1 MDLFSFDLTEKFN
14 FDEEYWSLT
23 RILQY
28 IIVSNNTFTN
38 KIVRGA
44 SAMKNW
50 QIRDYKMIQ
59 ELIASDL
66 LERHKYYIK

>member
-28 IIVSNNTFTN
+28 IIVSNNPFTN

-44 SAMKNW
+44 SAIEELANKLETIKWYKNW
-50 QIRDYKMIQ
+50 
-59 ELIASDL
+59 
-66 LERHKYYIK
+66 

>member
-28 IIVSNNTFTN
+28 IIVSNNPFTN

-44 SAMKNW
+44 SA
-50 QIRDYKMIQ
+50 IE
-59 ELIASDL
+59 ELANKRL
-66 LERHKYYIK
+66 LNDTRNDSQ

>member
-44 SAMKNW
+44 SAIEELAN
-50 QIRDYKMIQ
+50 RDYKMIQ
-59 ELIASDL
+59 EMIASDL

>member
-1 MDLFSFDLTEKFN
+1 MYPYFNYVHTFMDLFSFDLTEKFN

-38 KIVRGA
+38 KIDRGA
-44 SAMKNW
+44 SA
-50 QIRDYKMIQ
+50 IE
-59 ELIASDL
+59 ELANK
-66 LERHKYYIK
+66 LETIK

>member
-14 FDEEYWSLT
+14 FNEEYWSLT

-44 SAMKNW
+44 SAIEELANKLETIKWYKNW
-50 QIRDYKMIQ
+50 
-59 ELIASDL
+59 
-66 LERHKYYIK
+66 

>member
-1 MDLFSFDLTEKFN
+1 MDLFSFDHTEKFN

-28 IIVSNNTFTN
+28 IIVSNNPFTN

-44 SAMKNW
+44 SAIEELANKLETIKWYKNW
-50 QIRDYKMIQ
+50 
-59 ELIASDL
+59 
-66 LERHKYYIK
+66 

>member
-38 KIVRGA
+38 ITVRGA
-44 SAMKNW
+44 SA
-50 QIRDYKMIQ
+50 IE
-59 ELIASDL
+59 ELANKRL
-66 LERHKYYIK
+66 LNDTRNDSQ